1 MRIGEQCG
9 PYLIRALLGEGSMG
23 EVYLGLDT
31 QLQRDVAIKVLRPEI
46 SSQAGLVERFRNEAT
61 LLAKLHHSNLCSVH
75 AFFEHEGQHLMVL
88 QYLNGQDLEQLLRQG
103 PRPLDQ
109 VLSMAADVLAG
120 LSEAHALNIVHRDL
134 KPANL
139 MLMPNGKVVVMDFGI
154 ARVRESQRS
163 TRTGFMVG
171 TIEYASPE
179 QIKGQDVDA
188 RSDLY
193 SLGII
198 LYELLMGRL
207 PFHAQSDYEWITA
220 QTQQEID
227 FGELSQQHGKAIA
240 KVLRT
245 ATQKHP
251 DKRYTTATEMLKAV
265 LEVQAPAVPS
275 KLARVTRPLG
285 VPIPLHAWAP
295 YGKKWLDLALANPMM
310 SAATGMFLIGVI
322 FFSLSIGG
330 EDVSNT
336 PVHAAQPSTT
346 PLAQDQTTGVPTGTP
361 RTTQVTATS
370 SNADTWSQPL
380 LPSAVATEVTT
391 PPDPTA
397 AGNRASM
404 QPTQRA
410 QLPSAGASQ
419 RYDDADVDTPKK
431 SGQRYNF
438 SFD

>member
-31 QLQRDVAIKVLRPEI
+31 QLQRDVAIKVLRAEI
-46 SSQAGLVERFRNEAT
+46 SSQPGLVERFRNEAT

-75 AFFEHEGQHLMVL
+75 AFFEHDNQHLMVL
-88 QYLNGQDLEQLLRQG
+88 QYLNGQDLEQVLRQG
-103 PRPLDQ
+103 PRPLEEVQ
-109 VLSMAADVLAG
+109 SFAADVLAG

-154 ARVRESQRS
+154 ARVRESQRA

-179 QIKGQDVDA
+179 QIKGQEVDA

-207 PFHAQSDYEWITA
+207 PFQAESDYEWITA
-220 QTQQEID
+220 QTQQNID
-227 FGELSQQHGKAIA
+227 LGELSKQHGKAMA

-245 ATQKHP
+245 ATQKDP
-251 DKRYTTATEMLKAV
+251 EKRYANAMDMLKA
-265 LEVQAPAVPS
+265 LQEAQGSTTPERR
-275 KLARVTRPLG
+275 ARATTPLG
-285 VPIPLHAWAP
+285 TAAPLSAWAP
-295 YGKKWLDLALANPMM
+295 LAKRLLGQARGNPML
-310 SAATGMFLIGVI
+310 SAATAMFLIGLV
-322 FFSLSIGG
+322 FFSLSISGKETATDPAG
-330 EDVSNT
+330 
-336 PVHAAQPSTT
+336 AAVPSTT
-346 PLAQDQTTGVPTGTP
+346 SLAQEET
-361 RTTQVTATS
+361 TTQPIGATQPS
-370 SNADTWSQPL
+370 QVPPRPASAENWSQPL
-380 LPSAVATEVTT
+380 RPSAVVSE
-391 PPDPTA
+391 PTA
-397 AGNRASM
+397 PSGSSAASASAAG
-404 QPTQRA
+404 Q
-410 QLPSAGASQ
+410 SAE
-419 RYDDADVDTPKK
+419 RKDARSNQQINDVAPKK
-431 SGQRYNF
+431 SGNRYNF